1 MAKSSFIERNKA
13 VREAWIKEQNLV
25 QEGKGTRAWTPE
37 QQKDILEKGKA
48 YDDSGKAIEVLSS
61 IQSTKEIPET
71 YNFSQGPS
79 T

>member
-37 QQKDILEKGKA
+37 QQKDLHYRWRFKTKRR
-48 YDDSGKAIEVLSS
+48 S
-61 IQSTKEIPET
+61 I
-71 YNFSQGPS
+71 
-79 T
+79 